1 MRDLSPDKNISGTMS
16 GSPASLRGHKEFRRL
31 LFGSATSMLG
41 SRLSTI
47 AFPMLILAITGSAVT
62 AGFAVFAV
70 TMPSILV
77 YIPAG
82 VLVDRWNPRWT
93 MVASESGRGLA
104 IAVIVGMLAFHRLEV
119 PAIVCCAT
127 AEEILEV
134 FATLAE
140 RRYVSALA
148 GPDLS
153 CSALMR
159 TEARG
164 HAVVLVGRPLG
175 GLLFEIGS
183 PLPFAADALSFV
195 VSITSLFGLR
205 DVIPARDSGADL
217 RQVGREMYE
226 GLRFLCGDFR
236 SRMTVAMKAPMTLVS
251 QALIMIFI
259 VEAHGSDMSAIVVS
273 SVLACSGIGGFL
285 GALIGPRIP
294 ALLGKHTR
302 LKIQLLIWAAALF
315 ILSIS
320 GSSWQL
326 YCMAGV
332 MIMFGFTGAMGNVEF
347 DMYLAA
353 RAPDMLGRLTSIER
367 LMSFA
372 ASATG
377 PALGGI
383 LAQECGYRTAE
394 RWLFALTVSVG
405 LLSVLVVRA
414 RKRASRAADMA
425 SAAELEPAAHD
436 QGNPLL
442 KGANVPLNC
451 TGTDRGR
458 RSGANRLRLGHQD
471 AAQQLPRLGLRQFRA
486 EHDAV
491 RRLRGTEPLPDPLPD
506 LFRVALPDHDGDHAL
521 APLGIGHADHGRLG
535 DAGVA
540 EEHVLDLG
548 RGDVLAAPDD
558 GVVGAALDEQVAAG
572 VQPAAVPGGEPAAR
586 VQPAATAVLTGDLV
600 AAHEDETG
608 LPRRGQ
614 QALLG
619 ADLELDTGQRQA
631 HGPEPVPHRGV
642 GRRQRR
648 AVVLGDSTVIDDAV
662 SVSP

>member
-1 MRDLSPDKNISGTMS
+1 MFHSRAEIVGRLMAAILPINSYPIIPSARSRRTSEPRYVDSVSTTSMRDLSSDKDISGKMS
-16 GSPASLRGHKEFRRL
+16 GSPASLRGNKEFRRL
-31 LFGSATSMLG
+31 LFGSAASMLG

-70 TMPSILV
+70 IMPSILV

-93 MVASESGRGLA
+93 MLASECGRGLA
-104 IAVIVGMLAFHRLEV
+104 IAIIVGMLAFHRPEV
-119 PAIVCCAT
+119 PAIVGCAI

-159 TEARG
+159 TEARS
-164 HAVVLVGRPLG
+164 HAVVLIGRPLG

-183 PLPFAADALSFV
+183 PLPFAADALSFA

-205 DVIPARDSGADL
+205 DVIPARGSGADL
-217 RQVGREMYE
+217 RQVGREMYD

-273 SVLACSGIGGFL
+273 SVLACSGIGGFI
-285 GALIGPRIP
+285 GALAGPRLPI
-294 ALLGKHTR
+294 LGNHSR
-302 LKIQLLIWAAALF
+302 VKIQLLMWAVALF

-353 RAPDMLGRLTSIER
+353 RAPDMLGRMTSIER

-377 PALGGI
+377 PAVGGI
-383 LAQECGYRTAE
+383 LAQECGYQTAV
-394 RWLFALTVSVG
+394 RWLFALTVGVG
-405 LLSVLVVRA
+405 LLSALVVRA
-414 RKRASRAADMA
+414 RNRALRAADMA
-425 SAAELEPAAHD
+425 SATELEPAAHD
-436 QGNPLL
+436 W
-442 KGANVPLNC
+442 KSIA
-451 TGTDRGR
+451 
-458 RSGANRLRLGHQD
+458 
-471 AAQQLPRLGLRQFRA
+471 
-486 EHDAV
+486 
-491 RRLRGTEPLPDPLPD
+491 
-506 LFRVALPDHDGDHAL
+506 
-521 APLGIGHADHGRLG
+521 
-535 DAGVA
+535 
-540 EEHVLDLG
+540 
-548 RGDVLAAPDD
+548 
-558 GVVGAALDEQVAAG
+558 
-572 VQPAAVPGGEPAAR
+572 
-586 VQPAATAVLTGDLV
+586 
-600 AAHEDETG
+600 
-608 LPRRGQ
+608 
-614 QALLG
+614 
-619 ADLELDTGQRQA
+619 
-631 HGPEPVPHRGV
+631 
-642 GRRQRR
+642 
-648 AVVLGDSTVIDDAV
+648 
-662 SVSP
+662 